1 MTART
6 AWRMDDACEL
16 RAGYRDRSATELH
29 ADLIAGCRTLG
40 QLSDGWN
47 AVGYVPT
54 GDLPD
59 VDRIVSGLHSNLIA
73 LRAQEIADAA

>member
-6 AWRMDDACEL
+6 VRHMDDAREL
-16 RAGYRDRSATELH
+16 SAGYRNRSATDPH

-40 QLSDGWN
+40 QLSDEGN

-54 GDLPD
+54 ADLPD
-59 VDRIVSGLHSNLIA
+59 VDRIVSGLHGLLIA
-73 LRAQEIADAA
+73 LRAQEVADAA